1 MTNHPFVGIPNATGS
16 PAIKVCSSCGEL
28 RSAPIHDWLRAEP
41 FKGPEKKMYRITLV
55 LTEISYTGD
64 SPEKGDMLDGDVLE
78 EEDAPGKAGKD
89 FTDETEARLA
99 FKDAQIGI
107 F

>member
-1 MTNHPFVGIPNATGS
+1 MSLEGEGLLGGDPVSERSTRRKAKTNM
-16 PAIKVCSSCGEL
+16 
-28 RSAPIHDWLRAEP
+28 
-41 FKGPEKKMYRITLV
+41 EKKLYRITLV

-64 SPEKGDMLDGDVLE
+64 SPEEGDMLDGDVLE